1 VATQR
6 SARPGPAARSGTS
19 KLPLVLAGVGV
30 LVVAVLIGVF
40 TASDRPEARATVA
53 EVAGEPV
60 MTGEDL
66 PRFEG
71 DPATDPAVG
80 TRPPVVT
87 GASFDGEEVV
97 IGESG
102 RPQLLMFLASW
113 CPACQAELPEVVEWL
128 EQGNLPEGV
137 ELIAVATGLDSSRD
151 NWPPD
156 EWFDREGYDGPL
168 LVDDADGT
176 VAQAYGLNATPYWVA
191 LDGDG
196 EVAVRIAGMIDT
208 QQLSALADALAA
220 S

>member
-1 VATQR
+1 VATR
-6 SARPGPAARSGTS
+6 TPTRPRPATGGGSS
-19 KLPLVLAGVGV
+19 KLPLVLGGVAV

-40 TASDRPEARATVA
+40 TASDRPEARVSVD
-53 EVAGEPV
+53 ELAGEPV
-60 MTGEDL
+60 MVGEDL

-71 DPATDPAVG
+71 DPASDPTLG

-87 GASFDGEEVV
+87 GAGFDGGEVI

-128 EQGNLPEGV
+128 EQGNLPDEV
-137 ELIAVATGLDSSRD
+137 ELIAIATGLDSSRD

-156 EWFDREGYDGPL
+156 EWFDREGYDGPV

-176 VAQAYGLNATPYWVA
+176 VAQAYGLNATPYWVV

-196 EVAVRIAGMIDT
+196 EVVFRIAGMIDM
-208 QQLSALADALAA
+208 QQLTALANAVA
-220 S
+220 SG

>member
-1 VATQR
+1 VPT
-6 SARPGPAARSGTS
+6 SSRPRTTGSSRPW
-19 KLPLVLAGVGV
+19 PLLLGGLAVV
-30 LVVAVLIGVF
+30 VVAVLIGVF
-40 TASDRPEARATVA
+40 TASDRPEARVTVD
-53 EVAGEPV
+53 ELAGEPV
-60 MTGEDL
+60 MTGQDL

-71 DPATDPAVG
+71 DPANDPALG

-87 GASFDGEEVV
+87 GADFDGEEVI

-113 CPACQAELPEVVEWL
+113 CPACQAELPLVVDWL
-128 EQGNLPEGV
+128 EQGNLPDDV

-156 EWFDREGYDGPL
+156 AWFEEEGYDGPV

-191 LDGDG
+191 LDRDG
-196 EVAVRIAGMIDT
+196 EVAMRVAGMIDLA
-208 QQLSALADALAA
+208 QLSQLAEALAA
-220 S
+220 G